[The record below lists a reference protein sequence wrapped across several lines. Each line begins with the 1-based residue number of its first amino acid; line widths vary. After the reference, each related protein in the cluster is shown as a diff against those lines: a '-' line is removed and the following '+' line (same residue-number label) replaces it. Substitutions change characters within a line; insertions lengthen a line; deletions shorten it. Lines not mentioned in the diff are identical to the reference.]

1 MTRSEFAVTIGGL
14 IATFCL
20 PWPQGDEAPEPR
32 RTALAAAAE
41 TRAAIESYGSF
52 GRVRTGPPGRIQPT
66 R

>member
-20 PWPQGDEAPEPR
+20 PWPHSEAAPEPGR
-32 RTALAAAAE
+32 AAPAVAAE
-41 TRAAIESYGSF
+41 RRAAIESYGSF
-52 GRVRTGPPGRIQPT
+52 GRFRTGPPGRIQPT